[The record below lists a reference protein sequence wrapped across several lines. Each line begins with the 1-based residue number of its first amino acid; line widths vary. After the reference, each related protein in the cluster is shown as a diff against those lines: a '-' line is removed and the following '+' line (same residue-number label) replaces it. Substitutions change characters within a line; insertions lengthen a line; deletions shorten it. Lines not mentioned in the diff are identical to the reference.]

1 MSRKSNAVFLFLREN
16 GPMAASRLSRYGAKF
31 PCEHRCWID
40 AVGAGEVTL
49 RYRRSMSA
57 RFFSGIRVVPRKFY
71 AFRPYFTGTK
81 GVFYYHCNGWYP

>member
-1 MSRKSNAVFLFLREN
+1 MSRKSNAVILFLREN

-57 RFFSGIRVVPRKFY
+57 RFFGNQGGTTEVLRLSSLFY
-71 AFRPYFTGTK
+71 GDGRRFLLPL
-81 GVFYYHCNGWYP
+81 

>member
-1 MSRKSNAVFLFLREN
+1 MSRKSNAVILFLREN
-16 GPMAASRLSRYGAKF
+16 GPMAVSRLSRYGAKF

-57 RFFSGIRVVPRKFY
+57 RFFFGNQGGTTEVLRLSSLFY
-71 AFRPYFTGTK
+71 GDGRRFLLPL
-81 GVFYYHCNGWYP
+81 

>member
-1 MSRKSNAVFLFLREN
+1 MSRKSNAVSLFLREN

-57 RFFSGIRVVPRKFY
+57 RFFGNQGGTTEVLRLSSLFY
-71 AFRPYFTGTK
+71 GDGRCFLLPL
-81 GVFYYHCNGWYP
+81 

>member
-57 RFFSGIRVVPRKFY
+57 RFFRES
-71 AFRPYFTGTK
+71 
-81 GVFYYHCNGWYP
+81 GWYHGLYVSSLLGRGFFNTKKHTLI

>member
-1 MSRKSNAVFLFLREN
+1 MSRESNAVFLFLREN

-57 RFFSGIRVVPRKFY
+57 RFFGNQGGTTEVLRLSSLFY
-71 AFRPYFTGTK
+71 RDGRRFLLPL
-81 GVFYYHCNGWYP
+81 

>member
-57 RFFSGIRVVPRKFY
+57 RFVGNQG
-71 AFRPYFTGTK
+71 GTTEVLRLSSLCY
-81 GVFYYHCNGWYP
+81 GDGRRFLLPL

>member
-1 MSRKSNAVFLFLREN
+1 MSRESNAVFLFLREN
-16 GPMAASRLSRYGAKF
+16 GPMAVSRLSRYGAKF

-57 RFFSGIRVVPRKFY
+57 RFFGNQGGTTEVLRFSSLFY
-71 AFRPYFTGTK
+71 RDGRRFLLPL
-81 GVFYYHCNGWYP
+81 

>member
-49 RYRRSMSA
+49 RYQRSMSA
-57 RFFSGIRVVPRKFY
+57 RFF
-71 AFRPYFTGTK
+71 FRES
-81 GVFYYHCNGWYP
+81 GWYHGSFTPFLPILRGRKAFFVSLGITNY

>member
-57 RFFSGIRVVPRKFY
+57 RFFGNQGGTTEVLRLSSLFY
-71 AFRPYFTGTK
+71 GDGRRFLLPL
-81 GVFYYHCNGWYP
+81 

>member
-57 RFFSGIRVVPRKFY
+57 RFFFGNQGGTTEVLRLSSLILEGWKAFFVSLGITNY
-71 AFRPYFTGTK
+71 
-81 GVFYYHCNGWYP
+81 